1 MPSSFGRS
9 GVIGGGSG
17 VAASTTGAGSAAAGS
32 SHIIGS
38 LRARAVFSPRPQLGI
53 CAAGRAVE
61 AARAC
66 TR

>member
-17 VAASTTGAGSAAAGS
+17 EAASTTGAAGSAGS

-38 LRARAVFSPRPQLGI
+38 LRARAVLAHERNLCI
-53 CAAGRAVE
+53 CDAGRAVE

>member
-17 VAASTTGAGSAAAGS
+17 EAASTTGAGSAAAGS

-38 LRARAVFSPRPQLGI
+38 LRARAV
-53 CAAGRAVE
+53 
-61 AARAC
+61 
-66 TR
+66 